1 MTYDKEVIDAMLKAG
16 AKLKEKIEIMNH
28 NDMIDKDSL
37 TGEDVKVKK
46 PKAVKDDTIDK
57 ITGIREPWGEQ
68 TKKSIMKN
76 EEEMCDRPKCRQKAT
91 MKNALSG
98 GKMCEYHF
106 NADSNRQPQRGL
118 GMKHWVPIV

>member
-1 MTYDKEVIDAMLKAG
+1 MTYDKEIIDAMLKAG
-16 AKLKEKIEIMNH
+16 AKLKEKMEIMNH

-68 TKKSIMKN
+68 KKVKKS
-76 EEEMCDRPKCRQKAT
+76 DRYTK
-91 MKNALSG
+91 G
-98 GKMCEYHF
+98 
-106 NADSNRQPQRGL
+106 
-118 GMKHWVPIV
+118 